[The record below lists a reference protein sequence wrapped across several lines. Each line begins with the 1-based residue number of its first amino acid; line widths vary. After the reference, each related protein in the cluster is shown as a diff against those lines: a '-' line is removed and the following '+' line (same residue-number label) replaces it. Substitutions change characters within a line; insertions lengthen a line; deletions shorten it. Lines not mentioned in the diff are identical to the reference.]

1 MQSYVFENVE
11 VVLTG
16 RKAAKTLR
24 SGKEEVLYEITPK
37 HSTTGMWKKWV
48 NLSQMYEVMDSDE
61 ETE

>member
-24 SGKEEVLYEITPK
+24 SGKEEILYEITPK
-37 HSTTGMWKKWV
+37 LSTTGMWKKWV
-48 NLSQMYEVMDSDE
+48 NISQMYEVVEEDE
-61 ETE
+61 EQE